1 MTIGSQQVMVVV
13 VVGLLR
19 QARCRFRDFL
29 SRSCSVPEGTALVW
43 MRVFHQTI
51 DLPPFVIF
59 REIFR
64 DR

>member
-1 MTIGSQQVMVVV
+1 M
-13 VVGLLR
+13 
-19 QARCRFRDFL
+19 
-29 SRSCSVPEGTALVW
+29 PEGTALVW
-43 MRVFHQTI
+43 IGVFHQTI

>member
-1 MTIGSQQVMVVV
+1 M
-13 VVGLLR
+13 
-19 QARCRFRDFL
+19 
-29 SRSCSVPEGTALVW
+29 PEGTALVW
-43 MRVFHQTI
+43 IRVFHQTI

>member
-1 MTIGSQQVMVVV
+1 MRAPSPLTS
-13 VVGLLR
+13 LFF
-19 QARCRFRDFL
+19 CRFRDFL
-29 SRSCSVPEGTALVW
+29 SHSRSVPEGTALVW
-43 MRVFHQTI
+43 MGVFHQAI